1 MEEAPWKV
9 RERQKDARLREG
21 LVAQLANQSMAASG
35 ESAQALDRGDRPATG
50 PDTVAA
56 LVARRV
62 RAYAALVGATH
73 AELAAL
79 LGVNPSTMSRWFS
92 GETSIEGSASGRP
105 LADRSPVER
114 MAELL
119 GVTPEQLVSPGEWK
133 VGPK

>member
-1 MEEAPWKV
+1 MDEAPWKT
-9 RERQKDARLREG
+9 RERERDAALRR
-21 LVAQLANQSMAASG
+21 
-35 ESAQALDRGDRPATG
+35 ALQDTLDQGRRPGPGDT
-50 PDTVAA
+50 AA

-73 AELAAL
+73 AELAAM

-119 GVTPEQLVSPGEWK
+119 GVTPEQLVSPEDWK